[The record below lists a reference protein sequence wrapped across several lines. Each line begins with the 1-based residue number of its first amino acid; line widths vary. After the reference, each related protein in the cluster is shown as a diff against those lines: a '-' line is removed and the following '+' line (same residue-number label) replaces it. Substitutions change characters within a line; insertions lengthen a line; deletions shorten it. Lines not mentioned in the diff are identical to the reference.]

1 MASVQARKCLSSN
14 ELLLKS
20 VTLRPTGPV
29 SEVKCGN
36 NIGIKIF
43 AANPYVSRETEYD
56 DPWNA
61 ANYPANH
68 APTES

>member
-1 MASVQARKCLSSN
+1 MGN

-20 VTLRPTGPV
+20 AVLRPTGPV

-43 AANPYVSRETEYD
+43 AANPYVSRGTVYD
-56 DPWNA
+56 DVSSAGNSKTS
-61 ANYPANH
+61 H
-68 APTES
+68 APT